1 MVLGTFARKNSKIF
15 WFFARLFVPLQ
26 PIKAAQMV
34 ELVDTRDLKSLDHC
48 GRTGSSP
55 VPGTRESLQLTC
67 LLLERFF
74 FQLVHS
80 DNNVYLCIRIL
91 KHIPKN
97 ENLPHNHLDVPFHI
111 CYGRYRLERE
121 VTNPRM
127 AFPPWRSRRC

>member
-55 VPGTRESLQLTC
+55 VPGTKKASPNGGA
-67 LLLERFF
+67 LLL
-74 FQLVHS
+74 
-80 DNNVYLCIRIL
+80 L
-91 KHIPKN
+91 KHTFRKP
-97 ENLPHNHLDVPFHI
+97 
-111 CYGRYRLERE
+111 
-121 VTNPRM
+121 
-127 AFPPWRSRRC
+127 